1 MDYSTIKKLLDKY
14 WEGETSIAEESQLR
28 DYFNQDEVAASLK
41 EYKPLFVYVK
51 QEQSRAISD
60 DFEAK
65 LKEAI
70 AIEEKVVV
78 EEKNLAKTKSLRFI
92 LLRVAA
98 AAVFVFGVFFLYQKN
113 GLQQQKELVWEDTY
127 EDPEEAYVK
136 AKEVLLLLST
146 KLNKGTGTAAS
157 SMKKAEKATARIKK

>member
-1 MDYSTIKKLLDKY
+1 MDYSTIKKLLEKY
-14 WEGETSIAEESQLR
+14 WEGETSILEESQLR
-28 DYFNQDEVAASLK
+28 DYFNQDEVEASLK

-51 QEQSRAISD
+51 EEQLIKISD

-65 LKEAI
+65 LKAQL
-70 AIEEKVVV
+70 VV
-78 EEKNLAKTKSLRFI
+78 EDKTPVKTRQLKFY

-98 AAVFVFGVFFLYQKN
+98 AAIFIFGVFFLYQKN
-113 GLQQQKELVWEDTY
+113 GSLNQENDLVYEDTY
-127 EDPEEAYVK
+127 EDPEEAYAK

-146 KLNKGTGTAAS
+146 KLNKGTGTAAA